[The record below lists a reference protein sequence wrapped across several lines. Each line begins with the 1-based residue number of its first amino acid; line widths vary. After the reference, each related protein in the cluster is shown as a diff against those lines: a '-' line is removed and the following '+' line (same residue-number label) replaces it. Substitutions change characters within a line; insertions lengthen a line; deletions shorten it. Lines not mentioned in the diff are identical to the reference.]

1 LNLRESVD
9 DYAELDTQLQRADT
23 AALATL
29 ERLLD
34 VESTLAIVKKAA
46 AAEKGAA
53 SEQRGN
59 QPA

>member
-1 LNLRESVD
+1 MNLRESVD
-9 DYAELDTQLQRADT
+9 DYAELDTQLQRADS

-34 VESTLAIVKKAA
+34 VESILAIAKAA